1 MIPRPRH
8 YSCLLSLALL
18 AATLPAHA
26 QVSYDPP
33 DAAGAAPTDADPA
46 SANMAAVAVSNQPPP
61 PLPVYQQPPVPG
73 DGYIWV
79 PGYWARNAYGFYWVP
94 GAWVIAPYV
103 GALWTPGYWSFDLG
117 VYRWHAGY
125 WGPHVGFYGGI
136 NYGFGYIGIGYVG
149 GYWRDRAFYY
159 NRAITNVNVTRVTN
173 VYVHNVTVNNI
184 DRRRISYNGG
194 PGGLDRRPTPQ
205 EEAAR
210 NDRRTPPTRDQL
222 DHARWA
228 GNNRAQWAGRG
239 DGPRQTVA
247 DAPIGGPR
255 ANMRWNSDDYR
266 NPRGPANGAP
276 VGNTGGNRPDDAR
289 GQGNRPSAARPDGAR
304 PDSRPGAM
312 PGGRPDAGNRP
323 SPGAYPQAGPG
334 SVQAG
339 RPDNPSRPQQANRPD
354 NPSRP

>member
-289 GQGNRPSAARPDGAR
+289 GQ
-304 PDSRPGAM
+304 
-312 PGGRPDAGNRP
+312 
-323 SPGAYPQAGPG
+323 
-334 SVQAG
+334 
-339 RPDNPSRPQQANRPD
+339 
-354 NPSRP
+354 